1 MDEGKTVATSV
12 LETAE
17 QAVIG
22 SILID
27 SACLGDVMTAV
38 RDEDFPDTK
47 YRRIFEA
54 ARALFTSGAPVD
66 VVTIIDKAGPDLRS
80 LAVDCMDL
88 TPTTVNVL
96 HYCGILREQAAL
108 DRLKIAAASLYGAQS
123 MEEAAEAVASAESV
137 ITARPGVSVMSI
149 TEIMADFMTRMSA
162 PAPDYIKWG
171 LEMMDGALHTAPGH
185 YVLVGARPS
194 TGKTALALQVGLNI
208 AKTKRVG
215 FFSLETG
222 AATAGDRIAAS
233 TLPVRLPDIKAH
245 RITPD
250 YMQTIADAMSRDDL
264 ISRKFDF
271 ITGASMS
278 VPEIKSVAMAR
289 RHEVIIID
297 YVQLIR
303 PTTKG
308 DRQEQMQDVSIQLR
322 ALAQLTGLVIIAL
335 AQLRRPATGSENKA
349 PTMADLKESGQFEQD
364 ADTIMLMY
372 LTEPQNRKSPRFIKI
387 EKNKDGPAGFG
398 RRFQF
403 DGEHQ
408 RFEMIIEDRAIRAPF
423 RDLDENEQLELPGN
437 WGPDRRP
444 K

>member
-1 MDEGKTVATSV
+1 MDEKKTAAISV

-27 SACLGDVMTAV
+27 AACLGDVMTAV

-54 ARALFTSGAPVD
+54 ARALFSAGAPVD
-66 VVTIIDKAGPDLRS
+66 VVTIVDKAGPDLRA
-80 LAVDCMDL
+80 LAVDCMEL

-96 HYCGILREQAAL
+96 RYCSILREQAAL
-108 DRLKIAAASLYGAQS
+108 DRLKRPAAALYGAQS
-123 MEEAAEAVASAESV
+123 MEEAADAVSAAETI

-149 TEIMADFMTRMSA
+149 TELMADFMTRMGA

-185 YVLVGARPS
+185 YVLIGARPS

-222 AATAGDRIAAS
+222 PETAGDRIAAS

-245 RITPD
+245 RVTPE
-250 YMQTIADAMSRDDL
+250 YMQSIAEAMGRDD
-264 ISRKFDF
+264 ITARKFDF

-335 AQLRRPATGSENKA
+335 AQLRRPAAGSENKA

-372 LTEPQNRKSPRFIKI
+372 LTDPKNRKSPRFIKI

-398 RRFQF
+398 RRFEF

-408 RFEMIIEDRAIRAPF
+408 RFDMIIENQPARVPF
-423 RDLDENEQLELPGN
+423 REMDDNEQLKLPEG
-437 WGPDRRP
+437 WE
-444 K
+444 